1 MRQSC
6 TINDFLVSVML
17 FLLLPVSVYAFQEP
31 QLNQSRADQ
40 IFPHTLSGSTF
51 NELWTYQF
59 FLDDDIEITI
69 VFSVAAFGSLKSP
82 VSGARLSVVGLGPK
96 TYQVLRE
103 YPLERLVV
111 NRETHTVRLHQN
123 RELYFEGKLPEK
135 HFVKFTTTK
144 DDVRYDIQL
153 RLSEIHTGYTFGDGS
168 FQLDGST
175 IGMITH
181 IPYARVEGFVSVD
194 GIEKNVRGTA
204 YMDHSFQDRLVT
216 KLLSDGYRYV
226 FHGDRNN
233 WEVGQF
239 ISSNSKDDTNI
250 VGYALQKSEGKA
262 FIKLPERLH
271 RTNFQSIDGHSIPR
285 TVRIEFSGGASSTL
299 NRQSYRE
306 KFPLFQE
313 LGRFARRAA
322 KTFMGGEV
330 VEFRG
335 KSDLYRSSQG
345 TDEAF
350 FYFFLID

>member
-1 MRQSC
+1 MRQAC
-6 TINDFLVSVML
+6 TIIGFIVSTMF
-17 FLLLPVSVYAFQEP
+17 FLLLSVSTFAFQKP
-31 QLNQSRADQ
+31 QLVQSRADQ
-40 IFPHTLSGSTF
+40 IFPHTLLGSTY

-103 YPLERLVV
+103 YPIERLVID
-111 NRETHTVRLHQN
+111 RELHTIRLHQN

-153 RLSEIHTGYTFGDGS
+153 RLSDISPGYMYGDGS
-168 FQLDGST
+168 FLLDGST

>member
-1 MRQSC
+1 MHQAR
-6 TINDFLVSVML
+6 TIICFLVSMML
-17 FLLLPVSVYAFQEP
+17 FQLLSVPAYAFQQP
-31 QLNQSRADQ
+31 KLNQSKADH
-40 IFPHTLSGSTF
+40 IFPHTLSGSTY

-59 FLDDDIEITI
+59 FLEDNIEITI
-69 VFSVAAFGSLKSP
+69 VFSVAAFGSLKAP

-103 YPLERLVV
+103 YPIERLVL

-123 RELYFEGKLPEK
+123 RELYFEGKLPET

-144 DDVRYDIQL
+144 DDIRYDIQL
-153 RLSEIHTGYTFGDGS
+153 RLSDIHPGYMYGDGT
-168 FQLDGST
+168 FRLDGST

-181 IPYARVEGFVSVD
+181 IPYAKVEGFVSVD

-204 YMDHSFQDRLVT
+204 YMDHSFQDKLVT

-226 FHGDRNN
+226 FHGDRYN

-239 ISSNSKDDTNI
+239 ISSNSQDDTNV
-250 VGYALQKSEGKA
+250 VGYSLQKTDGKS

-285 TVRIEFSGGASSTL
+285 TVRIEFEGGASTTL

-335 KSDLYRSSQG
+335 KADLYRSSQG
-345 TDEAF
+345 TDDSF